1 MEKGSMDKKTYAILT
16 ASQKGGVGKSIV
28 ALSLA
33 AALKVAGYEVL
44 LIDTDVANPSIGPL
58 LGLRETGG
66 GYAEIVKGKLK
77 FEDAQV
83 VSQPTGFY
91 VLPAGGNG
99 EPENFSNDD
108 LNAFFAKALKQN
120 FDFIV
125 VDTPPGSYMDG
136 ILKNF
141 NEALII
147 TTPEETSVF
156 GAQRLSQIY
165 NKYRLNH
172 KLVINR
178 VKEDKF
184 ELDEQKIE
192 QMYGDIAYGMLP
204 EDRTVQES
212 EIKHIPAYMLNRK
225 SLFSLSI
232 DYLCRPYMLRMQGSE
247 EQAIQR
253 GGLGDVKKFFGL
265 K

>member
-1 MEKGSMDKKTYAILT
+1 MDKKTYAILT

-28 ALSLA
+28 ALNIA
-33 AALKVAGYEVL
+33 AALRIAGYEVL
-44 LIDTDVANPSIGPL
+44 IIDTDVANPSIGPL
-58 LGLRETGG
+58 LGLREMGG
-66 GYAEIVKGKLK
+66 GYTEIIKGKLK
-77 FEDAQV
+77 FEDAQT
-83 VSQPTGFY
+83 VSQPAGFY
-91 VLPAGGNG
+91 VLPAGGDGESEGFDNEEING
-99 EPENFSNDD
+99 
-108 LNAFFAKALKQN
+108 FFAKALKQN
-120 FDFIV
+120 FDFVI

-147 TTPEETSVF
+147 TTPEETSVY

-165 NKYRLNH
+165 GKYHLNH

-184 ELDEQKIE
+184 ELDQQKIE
-192 QMYGDIAYGMLP
+192 QIYGDIAYGMLP
-204 EDRTVQES
+204 EDKIVPES
-212 EIKHIPAYMLNRK
+212 EIKHVPAYMLNRK
-225 SLFSLSI
+225 SLFALSI

-247 EQAIQR
+247 EQAIRR
-253 GGLGDVKKFFGL
+253 GGIGDVKKFFGL

>member
-1 MEKGSMDKKTYAILT
+1 MDKKTYAILT

-28 ALSLA
+28 ALNIA
-33 AALKVAGYEVL
+33 AALRIAGYDVL
-44 LIDTDVANPSIGPL
+44 LIDTDIANPSIGPL
-58 LGLRETGG
+58 LGLRDMGN
-66 GYAEIVKGKLK
+66 GYTEIVKGKLK

-91 VLPAGGNG
+91 VLPAGGSN
-99 EPENFSNDD
+99 EPEDFSTDD

-147 TTPEETSVF
+147 TTPEETSVY

-165 NKYRLNH
+165 NKYHLSH

-204 EDRTVQES
+204 EDRIVQES
-212 EIKHIPAYMLNRK
+212 EVKHVPAYTLNRK
-225 SLFSLSI
+225 SLFALSI
-232 DYLCRPYMLRMQGSE
+232 DYLCRPYMLKMQGSD
-247 EQAIQR
+247 EQPAQR
-253 GGLGDVKKFFGL
+253 GGIGDVKRFFGL